1 MKKKISLFLLCIS
14 SFQSFAQNDK
24 SNDSLQIADTNHTAI
39 DKLIKE
45 NDSIIQLN
53 ARYEDSMRML
63 FTETGNKNTD
73 RPVSDAKK
81 REDKRNSQLYF
92 RTGLGVFFLGLLVF
106 RLVRKRKKER
116 GRDDTRR

>member
-1 MKKKISLFLLCIS
+1 MKKIFFSSLFCLL
-14 SFQSFAQNDK
+14 SFISFAQNK
-24 SNDSLQIADTNHTAI
+24 SNDSLLIADTTHATTER
-39 DKLIKE
+39 LIRQ

-53 ARYEDSMRML
+53 TRYEDSMRML

-106 RLVRKRKKER
+106 RLVRKRKK
-116 GRDDTRR
+116 